1 VVEWVAVASV
11 VVAMAKAREVAEA
24 TALGAVD
31 LVAVAARAQVR
42 SAMVAAEAMAQAR
55 SAMVAAVARAQLR

>member
-1 VVEWVAVASV
+1 VVERVAVASV

-31 LVAVAARAQVR
+31 LVA
-42 SAMVAAEAMAQAR
+42 AEAMAQAR
-55 SAMVAAVARAQLR
+55 SAMVAAVARAQLL